1 MREPMSAATK
11 TKQVTRESTRTDK
24 VGEKTPTLETIVQ
37 AICTDARQDSL
48 KFILRS
54 DTGHDG
60 E

>member
-1 MREPMSAATK
+1 MSAATK

-24 VGEKTPTLETIVQ
+24 VGETPTLETIVQ

-48 KFILRS
+48 TFILRS